1 LRGTKQSVPYE
12 HEMKR
17 LLGYEKIPRKDDK
30 IEYMNLDEIK
40 VFCPA
45 TIANISCGFDVLG
58 VALDAVGDEMIVRK
72 TPEKGIRI
80 TKLEGQ
86 DLPME
91 TLQNVAGVAGL
102 AFLEASDYK
111 GGFEIEIYKKIKA
124 GSGIGSS
131 AASSTGAVW
140 AMNQLLGKPFSTSE
154 LVKFAMEGERLAS
167 ERLASGVAHADNVA
181 PALFGGFILVR
192 SYDPLDIIPIK
203 SPSELYA
210 TIIHP
215 QIEVKTS
222 DSRKILKSKILLAD
236 GIKQWGNVGGLIA
249 GLYTEDYDLI
259 GRSLVDH
266 IIEPIRSIL
275 IPGFDHVKS
284 EALKAGALGCGIS
297 GSGPSIFALSKG
309 KRTAQKVGNAMKE
322 VYQNIGVDYDV
333 HVSKINSEGMK
344 IIKKRT
350 GDG

>member
-1 LRGTKQSVPYE
+1 MET
-12 HEMKR
+12 
-17 LLGYEKIPRKDDK
+17 
-30 IEYMNLDEIK
+30 IK

-58 VALDAVGDEMIVRK
+58 VALDSVGDEMVVRK
-72 TPEKGIRI
+72 TSEKGIRI

-102 AFLEASDYK
+102 ALLEVSDYQ

-140 AMNQLLGKPFSTSE
+140 AMNELLGKPFSTLE
-154 LVKFAMEGERLAS
+154 LVKFSMEG

-181 PALFGGFILVR
+181 PALFGGFTLVR
-192 SYDPLDIIPIK
+192 SYDPLDVVTIP
-203 SPSELYA
+203 SPNELFA
-210 TIIHP
+210 TVIHP

-222 DSRKILKSKILLAD
+222 DSRKVLKNKISLAD
-236 GIKQWGNVGGLIA
+236 GIKQWGNVGGLVA
-249 GLYTEDYDLI
+249 GLFKDDYDLI
-259 GRSLVDH
+259 GRSLEDH

-275 IPGFDHVKS
+275 IPGFDDVKAAAI
-284 EALKAGALGCGIS
+284 EAGALGCGIS
-297 GSGPSIFALSKG
+297 GSGPSIFSFSKG
-309 KRTAQKVGNAMKE
+309 EETAQNVGEAMKRI
-322 VYQNIGVDYDV
+322 YQNIGIDFDI
-333 HVSKINSEGMK
+333 HISKINSEG
-344 IIKKRT
+344 IKRL
-350 GDG
+350 